1 MLFWSRCHI
10 APPIPTRVCVHAAND
25 FNVEGAK
32 ALVPALQAMTQP
44 QSLNLYGTLPPPTPG
59 DIVCVLA
66 YAFGRGLTVGAGC
79 ICVTVWE
86 GVYIYVCVLVYERV
100 NFYVCTAMSNVC
112 L

>member
-1 MLFWSRCHI
+1 M
-10 APPIPTRVCVHAAND
+10 HADND
-25 FNVEGAK
+25 FGPEGAK
-32 ALVPALQAMTQP
+32 ALVPALQAMTQL
-44 QSLNLYGTLPPPTPG
+44 QSLNLECTLPPPTPG

-79 ICVTVWE
+79 IRVTVWK

-100 NFYVCTAMSNVC
+100 HFYVCTAMSNVC

>member
-1 MLFWSRCHI
+1 MHSDNNLG
-10 APPIPTRVCVHAAND
+10 PKEV
-25 FNVEGAK
+25 K
-32 ALVPALQAMTQP
+32 ALVPALQAMTQL
-44 QSLNLYGTLPPPTPG
+44 QSLDLSGTLPPPTPG

-79 ICVTVWE
+79 IRVTVWE
-86 GVYIYVCVLVYERV
+86 DVYIYVCVLVYERV

>member
-1 MLFWSRCHI
+1 M
-10 APPIPTRVCVHAAND
+10 HAVNYLRLQ
-25 FNVEGAK
+25 GAK
-32 ALVPALQAMTQP
+32 ALVPALEVLTQL
-44 QSLNLYGTLPPPTPG
+44 QSLNLGRTLPSPTPG

-79 ICVTVWE
+79 IRVTVCE
-86 GVYIYVCVLVYERV
+86 DVYIYVCVLVYERV